1 MRNHDGSVFVDPN
14 NKNLTVI
21 REQLL
26 DKNEKSTKTESVHEL
41 NENGDAVFTLNIAKD
56 ESRFSVTVMNKCVWF
71 CSFQDINMK
80 LIQFVGK
87 VWDTRNSI
95 WTILYRRRNCC
106 Q

>member
-14 NKNLTVI
+14 DKNVTVI

-56 ESRFSVTVMNKCVWF
+56 ESRFSVTVMKQFVWF
-71 CSFQDINMK
+71 SNFQDINME
-80 LIQFVGK
+80 
-87 VWDTRNSI
+87 
-95 WTILYRRRNCC
+95 
-106 Q
+106 